1 MKNNYKNEI
10 FDVKIT
16 NLEYGFSFEV
26 PSNFLE
32 VGEDSFKKLELKD
45 NTLYSFSIDD
55 YTNFHVMLMSLK
67 EDNVENYINFTKR
80 KLEENKFEVLNI
92 NKNKLTLRKNKI
104 TFINNLV
111 EINGLIINFAISSS
125 QNIQDKAKIL
135 DKITDSIKVLPKENI
150 PLLKEALIKKEVKSK
165 TKDFAKLKEEIVKKE
180 IKYRNIKQPKFFL
193 KYSNFL
199 DNKLITLT
207 VIDDEIAYNN
217 NKVLFKKDKIVGE
230 KFQKLVDENK
240 DLLSTFE
247 YTKLNNSYIS
257 IKYQDKYYLVDK
269 TDYDKIIEFLT
280 KLEEILNE
288 TFNLYVLK
296 EKEEISLEPKEIVIE
311 EYSFT
316 KADDPIVMEND
327 LTNDLFVDLDLPKVD
342 DLEKITEDENQ
353 VILDID
359 LKTLDLPRNDFNLY
373 EETYNN
379 MLDTT
384 LFNSRLEEKVNNFLE
399 QNEKE
404 DILLNQEELEQVTYT
419 DGEYKDVFHKLEDT
433 LLLKA
438 SVPKDF
444 IEKVD
449 RSRNI
454 FDIFNNN
461 IYLRFF
467 TFKCDTLEAYE
478 TKLKDWMEKNYESI
492 GGSYKSEQIEVNNYR
507 IDVNEFDNRIY
518 YTTYINNYLV
528 SVSCNDYSYK
538 ETLFDILDS
547 VEILEGSE
555 REVENIARENKNNRK
570 LLANNLPELDIRS
583 LVNSFDATII
593 RKSDILKRAIAIILL
608 ANEIIT
614 DNNESSFLNIFNKNK
629 NIKSELKKYDVY
641 NYLTAKEKEYLKTR
655 NEDLSIELSWR
666 IEGAYVLLYVLGLI
680 DKELDNVT
688 KTNIAELKEFIS
700 SRTYGDLIIDAKL
713 KDEDEILDLADYS
726 NRLLIITE
734 NYTDYNN
741 LDKEI
746 VIERDKAYKYILSG
760 MSWDVL

>member
-125 QNIQDKAKIL
+125 QNIQDKTKIL

-217 NKVLFKKDKIVGE
+217 NKVLFKKDKIVSE

-247 YTKLNNSYIS
+247 YTKLDNSYIS

-419 DGEYKDVFHKLEDT
+419 DGEYKDVFHKLEDI

-583 LVNSFDATII
+583 LVNSFDVTII

-680 DKELDNVT
+680 DKELNNVT